1 MDTITVQKVEKDSE
15 LAQKLLRFVADF
27 SWEEVREHTL
37 QTLQQWN
44 FTDWEAVFAAVDDE
58 RVVGMVTLLKT
69 DYYPLP
75 EIFPWVSTLF
85 VTEEYR
91 GRRIS
96 QKLVAHAGAYAKEL
110 GFAQTYIP
118 STHIGLYEKYG
129 YRYVRDIVNYGGET
143 DRLYVRETTTAG
155 DAF

>member
-1 MDTITVQKVEKDSE
+1 MDTVTVQKVERDSE
-15 LAQKLLRFVADF
+15 LAQKLLRFVANF

-44 FTDWEAVFAAVDDE
+44 FTDWEAVFAAVDGE

-75 EIFPWVSTLF
+75 EVYPWISTLF
-85 VTEEYR
+85 VTEAYR

-96 QKLVAHAGAYAKEL
+96 QKLIDHAGSYASEL

-118 STHIGLYEKYG
+118 SIHTGLYETYG
-129 YRYVRDIVNYGGET
+129 YRYV
-143 DRLYVRETTTAG
+143 
-155 DAF
+155 

>member
-1 MDTITVQKVEKDSE
+1 MADITVQKVEKGTK
-15 LAQKLLRFVADF
+15 LAADLIRFVEDF
-27 SWEEVREHTL
+27 SWEEVKAHTL
-37 QTLQQWN
+37 QSLRKWE
-44 FTDWEAVFAAVDDE
+44 FSDWEAVFAATDGA

-75 EIFPWVSTLF
+75 EIFPWISSLF

-96 QKLVAHAGAYAKEL
+96 QKLIDHAAGYAKEL

-118 STHIGLYEKYG
+118 SVHTGLYEKYG
-129 YRYVRDIVNYGGET
+129 YRYLRDIVNYGGET
-143 DRLYVRETTTAG
+143 DRLYVRRTK
-155 DAF
+155 